1 MWSFL
6 KKIKAETLVGLL
18 LVSGLGLLVY
28 SSIKVTG
35 LKDFQGEGNVVYAYF
50 EDVSFAV
57 GRVENISCLF
67 FLIKFQDSLA
77 ILEVGLLGDQDA
89 YC

>member
-50 EDVSFAV
+50 EDVRGCHLKLLCA
-57 GRVENISCLF
+57 L
-67 FLIKFQDSLA
+67 LA
-77 ILEVGLLGDQDA
+77 LK
-89 YC
+89 